1 MFPKISQF
9 SGQLLPRKFCPTLG
23 TGIAYRLNEQTPGP
37 GLSVTATYRANRIDC
52 KQVEGRWTTLKRLW
66 VIIFN
71 IILLSVPSALVW
83 AAAEKAEA
91 LEKKV
96 DVTKLSGINYF
107 FASWY
112 NDNMWLYAII
122 VTALMGVM
130 GMLIALVTD
139 VILKMIGM
147 EVSKI
152 EHHE

>member
-1 MFPKISQF
+1 M
-9 SGQLLPRKFCPTLG
+9 
-23 TGIAYRLNEQTPGP
+23 
-37 GLSVTATYRANRIDC
+37 
-52 KQVEGRWTTLKRLW
+52 KRLW